1 MYLNSF
7 QKKNKLLTQYYNN
20 SNRDEAENGTLCV
33 LDME

>member
-7 QKKNKLLTQYYNN
+7 QKKKKLLTQYY